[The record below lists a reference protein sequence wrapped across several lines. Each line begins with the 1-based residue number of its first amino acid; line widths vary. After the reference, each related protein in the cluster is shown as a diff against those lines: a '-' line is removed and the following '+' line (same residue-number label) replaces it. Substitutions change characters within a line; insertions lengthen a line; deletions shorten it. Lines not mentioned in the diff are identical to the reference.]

1 MSANKGVFATAGRWF
16 SKLWGTGLRARC
28 RKKCFQVL
36 YSTEKQLCWRELP
49 LRECYCRCPC
59 PGGEDSRQTLVLL
72 RSVTDML
79 CLPLHNNPD
88 ASEERCGSPLPWQ
101 TSLAAALL
109 QISHSLLREEG
120 RRELFIF
127 LVKQNVFLTLLK
139 ENETNNHPSSLNH
152 KMEGQVKLGLRALKR
167 KAVLMGEA
175 AVSSL
180 CCPCGMLSVSPLS
193 LDKHHLLHSHIKT
206 S

>member
-1 MSANKGVFATAGRWF
+1 
-16 SKLWGTGLRARC
+16 
-28 RKKCFQVL
+28 
-36 YSTEKQLCWRELP
+36 
-49 LRECYCRCPC
+49 
-59 PGGEDSRQTLVLL
+59 
-72 RSVTDML
+72 ML

-88 ASEERCGSPLPWQ
+88 ASEEWCGSPLPWQ
-101 TSLAAALL
+101 TSLVAALL

-120 RRELFIF
+120 RRVFIF

-152 KMEGQVKLGLRALKR
+152 KMEGQVKLGLRALKS
-167 KAVLMGEA
+167 KTVLIGEA